1 MAPRK
6 PHAKA
11 MDEKTRLA
19 KNKRIAQSQKQ
30 TRKRRKNM
38 DVVVR
43 TVKVQRNKLSKTQRE
58 ALQRMFLEGKWLY
71 NTAIA
76 HDDFSENFRK
86 QLANTAEV
94 KLPTGVVEKRQ
105 LTVLGGQLQQGVLA
119 RLRDNI
125 KGLAALKEKGK
136 KVGKLGFI
144 SEMNSIPL
152 KQFGGTHKIRGS
164 KVKIANVPGWIR
176 VRGLD
181 QINLDTDECASAVL
195 IRRNNDFFI
204 ALTVYKRK
212 DEHASLATKQYKQ
225 GTTIGLD
232 MGVATQITFSDGT
245 SVNSRVEESDRLKRL
260 SRKLARQHKGSK
272 AYEDTKK
279 LIRDEHIKVV
289 SRRTDAANKV
299 SSWIL
304 SHEHVFMQDENISSW
319 RRRYS
324 KARGAKAVHY
334 GILGRVKATLVSHPR
349 VTVLKRNV
357 ATTAT
362 CVCGVKTPHDVSKRT
377 FSCPSCGYT
386 DNRDVHAAKNMYRL
400 AIPENIKEDMAVER
414 SQTPVEMG
422 VSRSVEEPQ
431 GSPTGCGPLTK
442 QEAERSL
449 AVP

>member
-1 MAPRK
+1 MTPRE
-6 PHAKA
+6 PHAKV
-11 MDEKTRLA
+11 MDEESRLA
-19 KNKRIAQSQKQ
+19 KNKRIAQSQKR
-30 TRKRRKNM
+30 TRQRRENM

-43 TVKVQRNKLSKTQRE
+43 TVKVQHNKLSKPQRE

-76 HDDFSENFRK
+76 HDDFSEKFRK

-94 KLPTGVVEKRQ
+94 KLPTGVVEQRQ
-105 LTVLGGQLQQGVLA
+105 LTVLRGQLQQGVLA
-119 RLRDNI
+119 RIRDNI
-125 KGLAALKEKGK
+125 KGLSTLKKKGK
-136 KVGKLGFI
+136 RVGKLGFI

-152 KQFGGTHKIRGS
+152 KQFGKTHKIRGS
-164 KVKIANVPGWIR
+164 KMKIANVPGWLR

-181 QINLDTDECASAVL
+181 QINPDTDEIANAVL
-195 IRRNNDFFI
+195 IRRNSDYFI

-212 DEHASLATKQYKQ
+212 DEHSSLATKAYKP

-232 MGVATQITFSDGT
+232 MGVGTQVTFSDGT
-245 SVNSRVEESDRLKRL
+245 SVDSKVEESDRLKRL
-260 SRKLARQHKGSK
+260 SRKLARQQKGSK
-272 AYEDTKK
+272 ASGDTKK
-279 LIRDEHIKVV
+279 LIRDEHIKVA

-299 SSWIL
+299 SSWVL
-304 SHEHVFMQDENISSW
+304 GHEYVFMQDENISSW
-319 RRRYS
+319 RRRHLR
-324 KARGAKAVHY
+324 ARGTKAVQY
-334 GILGRVKATLVSHPR
+334 GILGRVKKALVAHPR

-386 DNRDVHAAKNMYRL
+386 DDRDVHAAKNMYRL
-400 AIPENIKEDMAVER
+400 ATPENTKAVGR

-422 VSRSVEEPQ
+422 VSHFEREPY
-431 GSPTGCGPLTK
+431 GSPTKRGPSVK

>member
-6 PHAKA
+6 PHAKE

-30 TRKRRKNM
+30 TRQRRRNM

-43 TVKVQRNKLSKTQRE
+43 TVKVQRNKLSKTQAE
-58 ALQRMFLEGKWLY
+58 SLERMFLEGKWLY

-76 HDDFSENFRK
+76 HDNFSEDFRK

-119 RLRDNI
+119 RIRDNA
-125 KGLAALKEKGK
+125 KGLAALKKKGK

-164 KVKIANVPGWIR
+164 KMKIANVPGWFR

-181 QINLDTDECASAVL
+181 QINLDTDECANAVL
-195 IRRNNDFFI
+195 IRRNDDYFI

-232 MGVATQITFSDGT
+232 MGVGTQVTFSDGT

-260 SRKLARQHKGSK
+260 SRKLARQQKGSK
-272 AYEDTKK
+272 ASEDTKK
-279 LIRDEHIKVV
+279 LIRDEHRKVV

-304 SHEHVFMQDENISSW
+304 GHEYVFMQDENISSW
-319 RRRYS
+319 RSRHS
-324 KARGAKAVHY
+324 KARGAKAVQY

-349 VTVLKRNV
+349 VTVLKQNV

-362 CVCGVKTPHDVSKRT
+362 CVCGVRTPHDVSKRT

-386 DNRDVHAAKNMYRL
+386 DNRDIHAAKNMYRL
-400 AIPENIKEDMAVER
+400 ATPENIKAVGR

-422 VSRSVEEPQ
+422 VRRFERETYD
-431 GSPTGCGPLTK
+431 SPTKCCPSMK

-449 AVP
+449 VVP

>member
-1 MAPRK
+1 
-6 PHAKA
+6 
-11 MDEKTRLA
+11 MDEETRLA

-30 TRKRRKNM
+30 TRQRRKNM

-76 HDDFSENFRK
+76 HDDFSEDFRK

-94 KLPTGVVEKRQ
+94 KLPSGAVEKRQ
-105 LTVLGGQLQQGVLA
+105 LTVLKGQLQQGVLA
-119 RLRDNI
+119 RIRDNA
-125 KGLAALKEKGK
+125 KGLAALKKKGK

-152 KQFGGTHKIRGS
+152 KQFGGTHKVRGS
-164 KVKIANVPGWIR
+164 KMKIANVPGWIR

-181 QINLDTDECASAVL
+181 QINLDTDEIANAVL
-195 IRRNNDFFI
+195 IRRNNDFFV
-204 ALTVYKRK
+204 ALTVYKRR
-212 DEHASLATKQYKQ
+212 DEHASLATKKYKP
-225 GTTIGLD
+225 GTVIGLD
-232 MGVATQITFSDGT
+232 MGVGTQVTFSDGT
-245 SVNSRVEESDRLKRL
+245 SVNSKVEESDRLKRL
-260 SRKLARQHKGSK
+260 SRKLARQQKGSK
-272 AYEDTKK
+272 ASEDTKK
-279 LIRDEHIKVV
+279 LIRDEHRKVA
-289 SRRTDAANKV
+289 SRRADAANKV

-304 SHEHVFMQDENISSW
+304 GHEHVFMQDENISSW
-319 RRRYS
+319 RRRHS
-324 KARGAKAVHY
+324 KARGAKAVQY
-334 GILGRVKATLVSHPR
+334 GILGRVKATLVPHPR

-357 ATTAT
+357 GTTAT
-362 CVCGVKTPHDVSKRT
+362 CVCGVRTPHDVSKRM
-377 FSCPSCGYT
+377 FVCPSCGYT

-400 AIPENIKEDMAVER
+400 ATPENIKAVGR

-422 VSRSVEEPQ
+422 VSRFEREPY
-431 GSPTGCGPLTK
+431 GSPTKCGPSVK

>member
-1 MAPRK
+1 MTPRK
-6 PHAKA
+6 PHAKE

-19 KNKRIAQSQKQ
+19 KNKRISQSQKQ
-30 TRKRRKNM
+30 TRQRRKNM

-58 ALQRMFLEGKWLY
+58 ALKRMFLEGKWLY

-76 HDDFSENFRK
+76 HDDFSEDFRK

-94 KLPTGVVEKRQ
+94 KLPSGAVEKRQ
-105 LTVLGGQLQQGVLA
+105 LTVLGGQLQQGILV
-119 RLRDNI
+119 RIRDNA
-125 KGLAALKEKGK
+125 KGLAALKKRGK

-164 KVKIANVPGWIR
+164 KMKIANVPGWIR

-181 QINLDTDECASAVL
+181 QVNLDTDEIANAVL
-195 IRRNNDFFI
+195 IRRNDDFFI

-212 DEHASLATKQYKQ
+212 DEHASLATKRYKP

-232 MGVATQITFSDGT
+232 MGVGAQATFSDGT
-245 SVNSRVEESDRLKRL
+245 SVNQKVEESDRLKRL
-260 SRKLARQHKGSK
+260 SRKLARQQKGSK
-272 AYEDTKK
+272 ASEDTKK
-279 LIRDEHIKVV
+279 LIRDEHRKVA

-319 RRRYS
+319 RRRHS
-324 KARGAKAVHY
+324 KVRGAKAVQY
-334 GILGRVKATLVSHPR
+334 GILGRVKKTLVTHPR

-362 CVCGVKTPHDVSKRT
+362 CICGVKTPHDVSKRT
-377 FSCPSCGYT
+377 FSCPSCGHT
-386 DNRDVHAAKNMYRL
+386 DDRDVHAAKNMYRL
-400 AIPENIKEDMAVER
+400 ATPENIKENTAVGR

-422 VSRSVEEPQ
+422 VGHFEREPY
-431 GSPTGCGPLTK
+431 GSPTKCGPSVK